1 MAAQNEYKNV
11 YKNNLKDKDGIRFI
25 EIDQIVHCQSDN
37 NYTEIYL
44 ENSERIFSSKL
55 LKVYENF
62 CLSMDFLECINRI

>member
-55 LKVYENF
+55 LKVYENLLVEYGLF
-62 CLSMDFLECINRI
+62 RMH